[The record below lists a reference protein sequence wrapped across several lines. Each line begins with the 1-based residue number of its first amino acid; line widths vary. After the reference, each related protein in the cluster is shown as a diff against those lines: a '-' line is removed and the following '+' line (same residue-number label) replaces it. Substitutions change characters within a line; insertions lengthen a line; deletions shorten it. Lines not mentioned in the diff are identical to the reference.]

1 MKDRKVLKLI
11 TDEIR
16 EWDRFR
22 DPAKDR
28 DTLAKVCE
36 ILRDEGIL

>member
-1 MKDRKVLKLI
+1 MKDGKVLKLI
-11 TDEIR
+11 TNEIR

-22 DPAKDR
+22 DPEKDR
-28 DTLAKVCE
+28 DTLARICE